1 MAARALGVEC
11 WNLGFGGSARAEP
24 PVALALAALPCDVL
38 SVAIGTNA
46 YTPNWYDPPAW
57 RAAFRNLLEI
67 IRWRRPELPLV
78 VVSPIVFPGAGEPP
92 ERTPNERGLTAAET
106 RRLVEAEA
114 ERRMGAG
121 DRRLRLV
128 RGLDVI
134 GPDRMDLMGDHAHP
148 NDAGYA
154 AMAEA
159 VAAAIT
165 SLLEE

>member
-1 MAARALGVEC
+1 M
-11 WNLGFGGSARAEP
+11 
-24 PVALALAALPCDVL
+24 
-38 SVAIGTNA
+38 
-46 YTPNWYDPPAW
+46 
-57 RAAFRNLLEI
+57 
-67 IRWRRPELPLV
+67 

-92 ERTPNERGLTAAET
+92 ERTPNERGLTGLAEP

-134 GPDRMDLMGDHAHP
+134 GPDRMDLMGDRAHP
-148 NDAGYA
+148 NDAGYAA